1 MHHETAFCLVVVVAL
16 AGTTPALA
24 DISSFPLP
32 DSSNPVVGVVSPLA
46 IAFSGFHAGAWLL
59 SFLVKLRASRTNLF
73 VKTVIGCLVWAGM
86 MAVDAP
92 LARAERE
99 QRRGQW
105 RPRQTPVATSAVK
118 PVTASVARPAIG
130 SATARV
136 APPATATVTASVAG
150 TAIASVAVP
159 AAKPLAKPATAS
171 AASPTARTVAVPF
184 TAPDAEPVV
193 GLSPGDAKAP

>member
-1 MHHETAFCLVVVVAL
+1 MHHETAFCLVVLGAL

-32 DSSNPVVGVVSPLA
+32 DSGNPVVGVVSPLA

-59 SFLVKLRASRTNLF
+59 SFLVKLRVSRTNLF
-73 VKTVIGCLVWAGM
+73 VKTVIGCLVWAGT

-99 QRRGQW
+99 QRRVQR
-105 RPRQTPVATSAVK
+105 RPRQAPVVASVLK
-118 PVTASVARPAIG
+118 PVTASVARPATG
-130 SATARV
+130 SAPARV

-150 TAIASVAVP
+150 TALASIAVP
-159 AAKPLAKPATAS
+159 AAKPVAKPAAAS
-171 AASPTARTVAVPF
+171 AGRPAASTAAVPF
-184 TAPDAEPVV
+184 AVPDPEPVV
-193 GLSPGDAKAP
+193 GLTPGDSKSP